1 MNDLKPFVCQQ
12 CGAPINRQTM
22 TCEYCGTQY
31 RRERDEVM
39 VHYTV
44 QRPGV
49 HVLKVQTAVPDDL
62 AAHNPEAATEYAM
75 RKLRDHLA
83 ESLLAY
89 MKLDVEKDTFRYA
102 QIIRGEIRVVDP
114 MFDH

>member
-1 MNDLKPFVCQQ
+1 
-12 CGAPINRQTM
+12 M

-31 RRERDEVM
+31 ERKRDEVT
-39 VHYTV
+39 VNYIV

-62 AAHNPEAATEYAM
+62 TVRNPEVATEYAM

-89 MKLDVEKDTFRYA
+89 MKLDVEKDPMRFA

-114 MFDH
+114 MFDR